1 MRRILVIDDSALIRK
16 AAEIGLS
23 RAGWTTVLADGGLA
37 GLTLAAAEP
46 PDAVLLDLM
55 MPGLGGEEVLARLRA
70 APATAAVPV
79 VLLTAS
85 PEAAAGHGADGV
97 IPKPFPPLELAGMM
111 RAALGWDDA
120 AG

>member
-23 RAGWTTVLADGGLA
+23 RAGWTTELADGGAA
-37 GLTLAAAEP
+37 GLTRAAAAP
-46 PDAVLLDLM
+46 PDAILLDLM
-55 MPGLGGEEVLARLRA
+55 MPELDGREVLARLRA
-70 APATAAVPV
+70 APTTAGVPV

-97 IPKPFPPLELAGMM
+97 IAKPFPPLELAGMLSV
-111 RAALGWDDA
+111 ALGWDAPA
-120 AG
+120 A